1 MVLLQILVK
10 SMETLEK
17 RKIDLRKQMKVRLKG
32 MESAEKQR
40 LDHEVFIQALKN
52 PEIMQAKSVYAYMA
66 LSWETG
72 TEELLEYFWKQDVQV
87 AFPRVLGDEM
97 EFFKVNSLE
106 DLEPGAFR
114 IMEPKAHCE
123 QVDWPEAVIMVPGI
137 AFTRDGKRL
146 GKGGGYYDKYLDRYP
161 GHKTVAFAYE
171 FQIVSELPAELHD
184 QPVDHLITETGSFF
198 CK

>member
-17 RKIDLRKQMKVRLKG
+17 RKIDLRKQMKILLKG
-32 MESAEKQR
+32 MEQEEKQR

-72 TEELLEYFWKQDVQV
+72 TEELLNYFWKQGVQV
-87 AFPRVLGDEM
+87 AFPKVLGDEM
-97 EFFKVNSLE
+97 EFFEVNSMD
-106 DLEPGAFR
+106 DLETGTFR
-114 IMEPKAHCE
+114 IMEPKAQCR

>member
-17 RKIDLRKQMKVRLKG
+17 RKIDLRKQMKILLKG
-32 MESAEKQR
+32 MEPSKKQR
-40 LDHEVFIQALKN
+40 LDHEVFVQALKN

-72 TEELLEYFWKQDVQV
+72 TEELLDYFWKQGVQV
-87 AFPRVLGDEM
+87 AFPKVLGDEM
-97 EFFKVNSLE
+97 EYFEVNSMD
-106 DLEPGAFR
+106 DLETGTFR
-114 IMEPKAHCE
+114 IMEPKAYCK
-123 QVDWPEAVIMVPGI
+123 QVDWQEAVIMVPGI

-146 GKGGGYYDKYLDRYP
+146 GKGGGYYDKYLERYP
-161 GHKTVAFAYE
+161 RHKTVAFAYG
-171 FQIVSELPAELHD
+171 FQMVSELPSELHD
-184 QPVDHLITETGSFF
+184 QSVDYVITEYGSFF

>member
-17 RKIDLRKQMKVRLKG
+17 RKIDLRKQMKILLKG
-32 MESAEKQR
+32 MEPSKKQR
-40 LDHEVFIQALKN
+40 LDHEVFVQALKN

-72 TEELLEYFWKQDVQV
+72 TEELLEHFWKQGVQV
-87 AFPRVLGDEM
+87 AFPRVMGDEM
-97 EFFKVNSLE
+97 EFFKVNSMD
-106 DLEPGAFR
+106 DLETGTFR
-114 IMEPKAHCE
+114 IMEPKAYCK
-123 QVDWPEAVIMVPGI
+123 QVDWQEAVIMVPGI

-146 GKGGGYYDKYLDRYP
+146 GKGGGYYDKYLEHYP

>member
-32 MESAEKQR
+32 MEQEEKQR
-40 LDHEVFIQALKN
+40 LDHEVFIHALKN
-52 PEIMQAKSVYAYMA
+52 PEIMHAKSVYAYMA

-72 TEELLEYFWKQDVQV
+72 TKELLDYFWKQGVQV
-87 AFPRVLGDEM
+87 AFPKVLGDEM

-161 GHKTVAFAYE
+161 GHKTVAFAYG
-171 FQIVSELPAELHD
+171 FQMVSELPSELHD
-184 QPVDHLITETGSFF
+184 QSVDYVITEYGSFF